1 MLGSFKTFLDTARIK
16 ELPQQKSGAG
26 NHKNEPN
33 GMQKRIWSAVN
44 PVRGAGDKWLVS
56 LVSRGVTLKDVDGSS
71 FEEARVGGAVGPPAK
86 TLGK

>member
-44 PVRGAGDKWLVS
+44 PVRGAGDRW
-56 LVSRGVTLKDVDGSS
+56 LVSRGVTFKDVDGSS
-71 FEEARVGGAVGPPAK
+71 FEEARVDGAVGPPAK